1 MSSPI
6 LQGRR
11 IVAVG
16 LGSEADEER
25 VLLLLDGDVVLI
37 SKRAGLRDREAELFA
52 EGVLEGLKIAA
63 QGYYFQEEEDGSGP
77 AGDGPP
83 WSQIRVS

>member
-1 MSSPI
+1 MPLPI
-6 LQGRR
+6 THGKR

-37 SKRAGLRDREAELFA
+37 SKRSGLRDREAELFA

-63 QGYYFQEEEDGSGP
+63 QGYYFQEEDSGV
-77 AGDGPP
+77 ADDGPP
-83 WSQIRVS
+83 WNQIRVS

>member
-1 MSSPI
+1 MPLPI
-6 LQGRR
+6 SQGKR

-63 QGYYFQEEEDGSGP
+63 QGYYFQEEENGAG
-77 AGDGPP
+77 GDGPP
-83 WSQIRVS
+83 WNQIRVS

>member
-1 MSSPI
+1 MSFP
-6 LQGRR
+6 LPHGKR

-37 SKRAGLRDREAELFA
+37 SKRSGLRDREAELFA

-63 QGYYFQEEEDGSGP
+63 QGYYFQEEADDGP
-77 AGDGPP
+77 ADDGPP
-83 WSQIRVS
+83 WNQIRVS